1 MTNPGCPHPGEL
13 STEGDGRHCQKC
25 GALIYAAGA
34 AAAIAQLPLPART
47 LVRDVVEA
55 CAELAEGSA
64 SGGAAGPLDV
74 RLVIARSWREL
85 DAEQHP
91 VEDHAPLLA
100 LVLERA
106 ARHLRAATEP
116 ER

>member
-13 STEGDGRHCQKC
+13 STEGDGRHCQEC
-25 GALIYAAGA
+25 GALIYAVAS
-34 AAAIAQLPLPART
+34 AIAQLPLSAQT

-55 CAELAEGSA
+55 CAELTEDATA
-64 SGGAAGPLDV
+64 VDVTTPLDL
-74 RLVIARSWREL
+74 RLVIARAWREL
-85 DAEQHP
+85 DAEQHT

-100 LVLERA
+100 LLLERA
-106 ARHLRAATEP
+106 ARHVRATTEP